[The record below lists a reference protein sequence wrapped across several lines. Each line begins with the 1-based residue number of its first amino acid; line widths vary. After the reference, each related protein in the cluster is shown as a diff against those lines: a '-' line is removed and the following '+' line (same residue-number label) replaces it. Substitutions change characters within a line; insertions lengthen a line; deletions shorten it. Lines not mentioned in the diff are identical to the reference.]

1 MSQENVEIVRSTPVW
16 NPDVQTACVRDVVM
30 PRRRAGT
37 DSDHAPAPWR
47 QGGASHGSRLS
58 SRLECVRE
66 GFDRASGRL
75 KAMRG
80 TEHGLRRFPGGR
92 QLEAAL
98 LTWRFGLLFPPGH
111 YKPVGGWPSEKGWRP
126 FLRLVGPGVSPAAGH
141 SRDSQPPLD
150 AVESGR
156 ER

>member
-66 GFDRASGRL
+66 GFEL
-75 KAMRG
+75 
-80 TEHGLRRFPGGR
+80 
-92 QLEAAL
+92 
-98 LTWRFGLLFPPGH
+98 
-111 YKPVGGWPSEKGWRP
+111 PVGSKRCEERSTGCGDFQEGASSRP
-126 FLRLVGPGVSPAAGH
+126 LS
-141 SRDSQPPLD
+141 
-150 AVESGR
+150 
-156 ER
+156 